1 MIKKKSII
9 KKAGAGE
16 RRRHSIW
23 PFKLLKYLLW
33 VIPGLYFS
41 CSVLGKK
48 YIKIKVSSKLFP
60 ALLIFLRYNS
70 CFNMEYLVDICTS
83 DLSLLNIKYRFS
95 LTYLLLN
102 VRQNFRLLLQI
113 KTIENIPLP
122 SIADLFNSAV
132 WLEREAWDMFGIYFT
147 GGIDLR
153 RILTDYSFI
162 WFPLRK
168 NFPVVGF
175 YELFF
180 DDYVAHIVREPV
192 QFMQEPR
199 VFFTR

>member
-1 MIKKKSII
+1 
-9 KKAGAGE
+9 
-16 RRRHSIW
+16 
-23 PFKLLKYLLW
+23 
-33 VIPGLYFS
+33 
-41 CSVLGKK
+41 
-48 YIKIKVSSKLFP
+48 
-60 ALLIFLRYNS
+60 
-70 CFNMEYLVDICTS
+70 MEYLVDICAS
-83 DLSLLNIKYRFS
+83 DLSLLNVKYRFS

-102 VRQNFRLLLQI
+102 VRQNFRVLLQV

-122 SIADLFNSAV
+122 SIVDLFNSAV
-132 WLEREAWDMFGIYFT
+132 WLEREAWDMFGVYFT

-153 RILTDYSFI
+153 RILTDYSFL

-180 DDYVAHIVREPV
+180 DDYVSHIVREPV

-199 VFFTR
+199 VFFTK